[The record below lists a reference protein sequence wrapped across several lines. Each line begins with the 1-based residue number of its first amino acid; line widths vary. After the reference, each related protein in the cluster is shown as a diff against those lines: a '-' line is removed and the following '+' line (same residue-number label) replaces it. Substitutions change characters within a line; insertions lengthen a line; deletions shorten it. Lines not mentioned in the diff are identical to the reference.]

1 VNISPR
7 LRPLLRDIMG
17 ADADDVPDD
26 VIELVAKA
34 MAEVKY
40 QNVIFENAGEA
51 ATFQFSCYQWN

>member
-7 LRPLLRDIMG
+7 LRTLLRDIMG
-17 ADADDVPDD
+17 FDADDVPDD

-40 QNVIFENAGEA
+40 QNVILENVGEA
-51 ATFQFSCYQWN
+51 ASFQFSSYQWN